1 MLTSKTT
8 NTVTTKQNL
17 EFPILV
23 INKDGGIFYV
33 TSYTNGKNSPCI
45 NPRETGEI
53 PNLYTSQLINLSKP
67 FPQDGYDLFN
77 GSITLTQEIN
87 K

>member
-1 MLTSKTT
+1 MITSKT
-8 NTVTTKQNL
+8 NNGTTKQNL

-23 INKDGGIFYV
+23 INKGGGIFYV

-45 NPRETGEI
+45 NPRETGEF
-53 PNLYTSQLINLSKP
+53 PDLYTSQNFDLSKP
-67 FPQDGYDLFN
+67 FPQNNYFLFN
-77 GSITLTQEIN
+77 GTVTLTQELN